1 MGLNE
6 DKLVQAAAQ
15 ARSRRIQNSRS
26 ARTSRVRWWTDL
38 LHRAGGVVQSVDGR
52 KKKICCAQMIFAS
65 KSVGISHCS
74 DEIMRS
80 KSVF

>member
-1 MGLNE
+1 
-6 DKLVQAAAQ
+6 
-15 ARSRRIQNSRS
+15 
-26 ARTSRVRWWTDL
+26 L

-74 DEIMRS
+74 DEIMWS